1 MDVEDSKETAAST
14 ADTSSSVTIQLVS
27 LRTEL
32 NILYILNQSSCIV
45 CRSSFSIAF
54 TVRKREREIP
64 LYRGRISSSPQ
75 YLFCWSSI

>member
-32 NILYILNQSSCIV
+32 NILYIL
-45 CRSSFSIAF
+45 
-54 TVRKREREIP
+54 
-64 LYRGRISSSPQ
+64 Y
-75 YLFCWSSI
+75 